1 MNMKSKS
8 LSEIED
14 EALEDLTIREDQLE
28 YESARTPSLF
38 NKYYKQYR
46 LIRTEIVLVE
56 KELKILRFKKK
67 EYYSG
72 KADPS
77 VYTKKPL
84 NIRILKSDVKTYVDG
99 DQDIINLETHIDLLK
114 IKRDTIKAIL
124 DNIGTRT
131 YHINNMLKSIYF
143 KHGIV

>member
-1 MNMKSKS
+1 MKSKP
-8 LSEIED
+8 LSEIES

-28 YESARTPSLF
+28 YESSRTPSLF

-46 LIRTEIVLVE
+46 LVRTEIALVE
-56 KELKILRFKKK
+56 KQLKVLRFKKR
-67 EYYSG
+67 EYYAG

-77 VYTKKPL
+77 VYKENPL
-84 NIRILKSDVKTYVDG
+84 NVRIIKSDVKHYVEG
-99 DQDIINLETHIDLLK
+99 DQEIIDLETHLDLLK

-131 YHINNMLKSIYF
+131 YHINNMLKSMYF